1 MLMHDERGFA
11 VRTRTE
17 IGCARLSD
25 DPVSATDR
33 GMAVKMEQLQRA
45 YDRQACDACAF
56 LQDDIFGQDQRRTD
70 PAFRMQLES
79 EKSPQ
84 HETSHAP
91 GEWDD
96 QHLPCNAQR
105 SEERRVGEECV
116 RTWRCGR

>member
-70 PAFRMQLES
+70 PDR
-79 EKSPQ
+79 KSVV
-84 HETSHAP
+84 EGKSVAV
-91 GEWDD
+91 
-96 QHLPCNAQR
+96 
-105 SEERRVGEECV
+105 RVDLGGC
-116 RTWRCGR
+116 RIIKNKKTKKH

>member
-56 LQDDIFGQDQRRTD
+56 LQDDIFGHDQRRTD
-70 PAFRMQLES
+70 PAFRMQLAS

-84 HETSHAP
+84 QETSHAP
-91 GEWDD
+91 
-96 QHLPCNAQR
+96 R
-105 SEERRVGEECV
+105 SEEHTSELQTLM
-116 RTWRCGR
+116 RTSTACHCLKK

>member
-84 HETSHAP
+84 QETSHAP

-96 QHLPCNAQR
+96 QYLPCPAQGHHYSLHKQLR
-105 SEERRVGEECV
+105 PKTS
-116 RTWRCGR
+116 T